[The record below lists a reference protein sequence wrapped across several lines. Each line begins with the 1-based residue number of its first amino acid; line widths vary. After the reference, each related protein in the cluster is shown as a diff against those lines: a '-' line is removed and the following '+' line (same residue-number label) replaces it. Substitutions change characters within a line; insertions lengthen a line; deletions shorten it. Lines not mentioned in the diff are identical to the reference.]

1 MVFWLTILEIL
12 KLGLLLDLPIHLL
25 LAGLLPA
32 TDGFYFSKW
41 VGRGPKLLLWGTLL
55 HVLCTWGG
63 AAPKY
68 SGCTI
73 PGLPALSAALT
84 VLLGAG
90 PVVTP
95 LPIPLARLL
104 LPAPRSLFLGR
115 AAVPVPENGRALLHR
130 LVMLAVT
137 WAVSQKCCTKSG
149 DLIYMGSSLFSFIFH
164 CRIFQKMISG
174 WDIP

>member
-1 MVFWLTILEIL
+1 MDLCSAPLFVFVQEEDLLMVFWLTILEIL
-12 KLGLLLDLPIHLL
+12 KLGLLLDVPIYLL

-32 TDGFYFSKW
+32 TDGFYFSRN
-41 VGRGPKLLLWGTLL
+41 GSGEGPSFLLWGTLL
-55 HVLCTWGG
+55 HVLCTWGGYGG

-104 LPAPRSLFLGR
+104 FACSTEPLPWP
-115 AAVPVPENGRALLHR
+115 
-130 LVMLAVT
+130 
-137 WAVSQKCCTKSG
+137 CCCSG
-149 DLIYMGSSLFSFIFH
+149 A
-164 CRIFQKMISG
+164 
-174 WDIP
+174 